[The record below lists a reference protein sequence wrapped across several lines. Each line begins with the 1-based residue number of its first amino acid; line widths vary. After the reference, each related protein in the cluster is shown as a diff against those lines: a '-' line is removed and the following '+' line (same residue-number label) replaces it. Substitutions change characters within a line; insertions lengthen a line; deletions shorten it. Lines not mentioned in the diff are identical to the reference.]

1 MLPVH
6 SRAVLWYLW
15 TITWILL
22 NELEIGN
29 CKLNVIWLYV
39 LKLYAQIVANR
50 EVCAMRTILM
60 HYRNHV
66 DCQRKELTLTV
77 PQDAVRESGL
87 CHTLLKY
94 LNAHKTDQ
102 CWNVCRCY
110 FVFLPYREH
119 LLYVLKKVTILK
131 ASKNQGTRCRKKGAL
146 ASVLFTVKIGR

>member
-1 MLPVH
+1 MVLFFTHIPSVVNH
-6 SRAVLWYLW
+6 TFNATPTERLQQWVSFYQCMVLWYLW

-66 DCQRKELTLTV
+66 DCQRKELTLMV

-87 CHTLLKY
+87 CHTLLKH

-102 CWNVCRCY
+102 CWNVCNAILCFCRI
-110 FVFLPYREH
+110 VNIYRMC
-119 LLYVLKKVTILK
+119 
-131 ASKNQGTRCRKKGAL
+131 SRKWQ
-146 ASVLFTVKIGR
+146 S